1 MGKFHE
7 FGPFWLDIGWYPGD
21 PWVLVKVELCSTFTN
36 FRDFALFQ
44 IQVLKF
50 AVGFGWNV

>member
-7 FGPFWLDIGWYPGD
+7 FGPFWLDIGWYPGE
-21 PWVLVKVELCSTFTN
+21 PWVLVKVELCSTFSG
-36 FRDFALFQ
+36 FSDFALFQ
-44 IQVLKF
+44 VQVLKF